1 MRIAVTGGTGFIGSH
16 ILESLHQHG
25 HELHCLIRPSS
36 DTRWLEGKPI
46 RLFTGSLEKSESLR
60 PFLEGCSVIVHNA
73 GITRARN
80 EAEFMAVN
88 RDGTVALVDAAL
100 SLSRGPR
107 QIIAMSSQA
116 VMGPCTPG
124 TCSHEEDPFKPL
136 TPYGRSKAAME
147 ESLMRYDTD
156 GSMRCTLLRAPGVYG
171 PRDTDFLKYFKLIK
185 RGFRFIIGNDNMM
198 SLVYVKTLA
207 ETISACV
214 LNPQAYG
221 QAFFVTDDQPC
232 DWDTFAGM
240 IESALNKK
248 TLRIQIPGALI
259 TLFALSSELLKP
271 FMSKPPLLDKNKLL
285 EIRQSCWVLS
295 NSKARRLLGVKPVLE
310 TAEAI
315 VATARWYEAQG
326 WL

>member
-16 ILESLHQHG
+16 IIESLLERG
-25 HELHCLIRPSS
+25 HELQCLIRQGS
-36 DTRWLEGKPI
+36 DTRWLEGKPLT
-46 RLFTGSLEKSESLR
+46 LFTGSLDQRENLKS
-60 PFLEGCSVIVHNA
+60 FLEGCDVIVHIA
-73 GITRARN
+73 GITRAGS

-88 RDGTVALVDAAL
+88 RDGTIDLVEAAL
-100 SLSRGPR
+100 SLSNGPR

-116 VMGPCTPG
+116 VMGPCAAG
-124 TCSHEEDPFKPL
+124 SCSDEDDPLRPL

-147 ESLMRYDTD
+147 ESLMRYDAD
-156 GSMRCTLLRAPGVYG
+156 GSMRCTLVRAPGVYG
-171 PRDTDFLKYFKLIK
+171 PRDTDFLQYFRLIK
-185 RGFRFIIGNDNMM
+185 RGLRLIIGKSNTM

-207 ETISACV
+207 ETVSACV

-221 QAFFVTDDQPC
+221 HAFFVTDGPPC

-240 IESALNKK
+240 IESALNRK
-248 TLRIQIPGALI
+248 TMRFQVPGALV
-259 TLFALSSELLKP
+259 TLLALSSEFLKP

-295 NSKARRLLGVKPVLE
+295 NSKARRLLGVEPVLE

-315 VATARWYEAQG
+315 AATARWYEAQG